1 MRNLL
6 CRLFTLILLIL
17 LSNGCGTD
25 TQPTYFI
32 NMLKDESDIDR
43 LSECLVEEPVIEGD
57 TITIKSNIPCLTE
70 LSKYEVS
77 DTPDFQDVI
86 KYPETY
92 MDRLI
97 TFEAVVKKL
106 HGGEDS
112 PELFTND
119 LNVKFR
125 IYSHGADVYV
135 LNDKGE
141 EVSLSIGEKYRFRC
155 RIYQIEKNI
164 DRGDTWQINAEFIVS
179 QNKKII
185 HPPEPVTSE

>member
-6 CRLFTLILLIL
+6 CCLFALVL

-32 NMLKDESDIDR
+32 NMLKNESDIDR

-57 TITIKSNIPCLTE
+57 TITIKSDIPCLTE
-70 LSKYEVS
+70 LSKHEVS
-77 DTPDFQDVI
+77 DTPDFQDVV

-106 HGGEDS
+106 HGGHDE

-125 IYSHGADVYV
+125 IYSHGADVYI
-135 LNDKGE
+135 LDDNGD
-141 EVSLSIGEKYRFRC
+141 EVPLGIGEQYKFRC
-155 RIYQIEKNI
+155 RIYEIKRHI
-164 DRGDTWQINAEFIVS
+164 DWGHIWEINAEFIVS
-179 QNKKII
+179 TNKKIM
-185 HPPEPVTSE
+185 HPPELVTSE